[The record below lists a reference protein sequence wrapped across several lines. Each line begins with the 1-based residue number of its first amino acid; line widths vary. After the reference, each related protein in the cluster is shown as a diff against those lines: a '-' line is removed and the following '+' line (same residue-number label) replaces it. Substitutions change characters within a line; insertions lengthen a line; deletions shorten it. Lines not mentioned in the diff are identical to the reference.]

1 MRNKR
6 LIGAVSAAALLFL
19 ILALV
24 LVRQQTPVQELS
36 SERITAN
43 RQQGRPVQALY
54 QIEAWADREGWIPE
68 TLRLAG
74 DVWHEMGDT
83 AQALP
88 YWEAASAGLPN
99 DTLLARMLADAYLTL
114 QRWPQAVD
122 QLNRL
127 VELDFSDAW
136 AHYQLGMLR
145 AAFDPPTA
153 ETHLKIAERVPE
165 YQDVAAT
172 LLFVID
178 EHGSDPL
185 IGMPV
190 GLVLADADLWPQA
203 ELAFQ
208 YAADVGQQYP
218 EALAYTALARD
229 RQGKDGSAAIARAV
243 ALGSQ
248 NAVVRFI
255 QGLHLREQNDL
266 AGSLD
271 ALVQAAVLD
280 PNNPA
285 YYAELGSAYRLLGDL
300 ENAEHWLRAAVETSN
315 QDPRFQQLL
324 ALFYAEEAPGLNE
337 GGMTELEALATIV
350 PDDPDVQAGLGWG
363 LYRSGDTEA
372 ALEKLDAILDTVP
385 EHPRSLYYKARI
397 KLETGDFEAARA
409 LLNQIVSLDSPFRVE
424 SQRMLE
430 TLGGSG

>member
-1 MRNKR
+1 MMNKQF
-6 LIGAVSAAALLFL
+6 LGAVSAAALLFL
-19 ILALV
+19 ILGLV
-24 LVRQQTPVQELS
+24 LLRSQTP
-36 SERITAN
+36 SEEYDAGRIEAN

-54 QIEAWADREGWIPE
+54 QIEALADAQGWTPE
-68 TLRLAG
+68 RLRLAG
-74 DVWHEMGDT
+74 DVWHEMGDVT
-83 AQALP
+83 QALP
-88 YWEAASAGLPN
+88 YWEAAGVGLPD
-99 DTLLARMLADAYLTL
+99 DTLLARMLAESYLTL
-114 QRWPQAVD
+114 QRWTQAVD

-127 VELDFSDAW
+127 VEMDFSDVW

-153 ETHLKIAERVPE
+153 ETHLKLAVRAPE

-178 EHGSDPL
+178 EYGTDPL

-190 GLVLADADLWPQA
+190 GLALADADQWPLA

-218 EALAYTALARD
+218 EALAYVGLARD
-229 RQGKDGSAAIARAV
+229 RQGKDSRAAIQQAV

-255 QGLHLREQNDL
+255 QGLHLREQEDL

-280 PNNPA
+280 PDNPA

-300 ENAEHWLRAAVETSN
+300 ENAEHWLREAVEISN

-324 ALFYAEEAPGLNE
+324 ALFYAEEGPSLDADGLS
-337 GGMTELEALATIV
+337 ELEAMATIV

-363 LYRSGDTEA
+363 LYRSGDVEA

-385 EHPRSLYYKARI
+385 QHPRSLYYKARI
-397 KLETGDFEAARA
+397 MLETGKLDEART
-409 LLNQIVSLDSPFRVE
+409 LLGQIIMLDSPFRSE
-424 SQRMLE
+424 AQRMLA
-430 TLGGSG
+430 TVGGDH

>member
-1 MRNKR
+1 MNKR
-6 LIGAVSAAALLFL
+6 LIGAVPVAALLFL

-24 LVRQQTPVQELS
+24 LPRPSTPILDHGLQRIQT
-36 SERITAN
+36 N

-54 QIEAWADREGWIPE
+54 QIEALAGRQGWTPE
-68 TLRLAG
+68 SLRLAG
-74 DVWHEMGDT
+74 DVWHDMGDIT
-83 AQALP
+83 RALP
-88 YWEAASAGLPN
+88 YWEAAGIGLR
-99 DTLLARMLADAYLTL
+99 DDRVLARTLAEAYLTV

-136 AHYQLGMLR
+136 AHYQLGLLR
-145 AAFDPPTA
+145 AAFDLPTA
-153 ETHLKIAERVPE
+153 ETHLKIAERAPE
-165 YQDVAAT
+165 YQDLAAT

-178 EHGSDPL
+178 EYRTDPL

-190 GLVLADADLWPQA
+190 GLALADADLWPMA

-208 YAADVGQQYP
+208 YAADVGQHYP
-218 EALAYTALARD
+218 EALAYVGLARD
-229 RQGKDGSAAIARAV
+229 RQGKDGTAEIAQ
-243 ALGSQ
+243 ALALDLQ
-248 NAVVRFI
+248 NPVVRFI

-271 ALVQAAVLD
+271 ALVQAAVLA

-300 ENAEHWLRAAVETSN
+300 ENAENMLRTAVEISS

-324 ALFYAEEAPGLNE
+324 ALFYAEEAPSLDE
-337 GGMTELEALATIV
+337 GGLTELEALATIV
-350 PDDPDVQAGLGWG
+350 PDDPDVQAGLGWA
-363 LYRSGDTEA
+363 LYHAGHVEA

-397 KLETGDFEAARA
+397 RLETGNLDEARA
-409 LLNQIVSLDSPFRVE
+409 LLERISNVDSPFADEAR
-424 SQRMLE
+424 RMLE
-430 TLGGSG
+430 TLGGND

>member
-1 MRNKR
+1 
-6 LIGAVSAAALLFL
+6 VSAAALLFL

-36 SERITAN
+36 LERITAN

-271 ALVQAAVLD
+271 ALVQAAESAQQLFGTLGLVELQPRQNAVEVLEVTLELVHRGRFLVPFGRD
-280 PNNPA
+280 CSRA
-285 YYAELGSAYRLLGDL
+285 ALLRERELAQFVAQHHDGRAEVQRGVFVVHRDVHVVVTQQQFVVRQSARFA
-300 ENAEHWLRAAVETSN
+300 AEHERDLVRRRSVEHS
-315 QDPRFQQLL
+315 RC
-324 ALFYAEEAPGLNE
+324 
-337 GGMTELEALATIV
+337 
-350 PDDPDVQAGLGWG
+350 AG
-363 LYRSGDTEA
+363 R
-372 ALEKLDAILDTVP
+372 
-385 EHPRSLYYKARI
+385 RI
-397 KLETGDFEAARA
+397 E
-409 LLNQIVSLDSPFRVE
+409 
-424 SQRMLE
+424 
-430 TLGGSG
+430 